1 MNNTSLRERLGF
13 AEKNSAMISR
23 VIKQA
28 SDVGLIRPY
37 DPDAGTKAM
46 RYVPFWA

>member
-13 AEKNSAMISR
+13 EEKNSAMISR
-23 VIKQA
+23 IIKQA